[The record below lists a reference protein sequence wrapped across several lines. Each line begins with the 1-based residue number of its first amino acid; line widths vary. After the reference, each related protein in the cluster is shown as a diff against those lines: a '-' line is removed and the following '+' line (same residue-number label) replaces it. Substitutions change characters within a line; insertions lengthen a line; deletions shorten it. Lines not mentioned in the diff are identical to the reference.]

1 QATLEEKAQRLKDR
15 ARIHRY
21 NKLMLT
27 ARKDT
32 GRLLQGAQAH
42 WDARGRSIYGDA
54 WDANEDGNLPLSRN
68 LFNLPREEIDSV
80 REEASRLLGA
90 DRSRSEFSSPL
101 PTPPTRDHHATDRS
115 RVSQAWSAGAGR
127 EERRVRTASARRG
140 PASSRPFPGAPYV
153 DTRFVHAP
161 SPVVVPQL
169 DFTRLNNNAADFPV
183 APYHKGEPR
192 PRKAAAAA
200 GRIRRRMRR
209 ENWSPNSKRVTAQA
223 AAPSGPTDI
232 TAGGQQ
238 LLPEH
243 RRTIIAASLQE
254 PGLTHPK
261 PPDVPVTR
269 AATAPKGAGSERES
283 LSARLARLATIG
295 DTARVVPLD
304 LV

>member
-1 QATLEEKAQRLKDR
+1 
-15 ARIHRY
+15 
-21 NKLMLT
+21 M
-27 ARKDT
+27 
-32 GRLLQGAQAH
+32 
-42 WDARGRSIYGDA
+42 
-54 WDANEDGNLPLSRN
+54 
-68 LFNLPREEIDSV
+68 
-80 REEASRLLGA
+80 
-90 DRSRSEFSSPL
+90 
-101 PTPPTRDHHATDRS
+101 
-115 RVSQAWSAGAGR
+115 
-127 EERRVRTASARRG
+127 RTASARRG

-183 APYHKGEPR
+183 APYHEGEPR

-200 GRIRRRMRR
+200 GRIRRVDDSHDARLHGGNSPRSIERMRR

-223 AAPSGPTDI
+223 AAPSGPNDI

-243 RRTIIAASLQE
+243 RRTFIAASLQE

-269 AATAPKGAGSERES
+269 AVTAPKGAGSERES

-295 DTARVVPLD
+295 DAARVVPLD